1 MCRSLVDAQKSS
13 KIMKDIAE
21 LIGKY
26 PVLNDKIE
34 KSVALALGS

>member
-1 MCRSLVDAQKSS
+1 MVDAEKSS

-26 PVLNDKIE
+26 PVLDDK
-34 KSVALALGS
+34 